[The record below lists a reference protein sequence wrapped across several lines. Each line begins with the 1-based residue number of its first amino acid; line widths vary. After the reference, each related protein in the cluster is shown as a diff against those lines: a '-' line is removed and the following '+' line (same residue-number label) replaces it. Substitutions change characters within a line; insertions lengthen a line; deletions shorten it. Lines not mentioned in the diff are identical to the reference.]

1 MKTAVIL
8 HGKPS
13 KEEYLDPKSPSPS
26 NAHWLPWLQRQLL
39 LSGILA
45 QTPELPE
52 PYEPDYGK
60 WSDVFQQFPIDADTI
75 LVGHSCGGGFLVRW
89 LSEHRIQVG
98 RVALVAPWIDPNCN
112 RAPAMFDGLQI
123 DTDLV
128 ARTRGVALFMS
139 FNDGEE
145 MLVTAAQ
152 LKSIVKGIQ
161 LQAFQRSRTLHVRRY
176 EDCGVPRVEGF
187 PYPLKF
193 LKRPRKVQT
202 STLMLAAASN

>member
-13 KEEYLDPKSPSPS
+13 KEEYLDPNRPSPS

-60 WSDVFQQFPIDADTI
+60 WSDVFQRFPIDADAI

-98 RVALVAPWIDPNCN
+98 KVALVAPWIDPNCN
-112 RAPAMFDGLQI
+112 RAPAMFKGLQI
-123 DTDLV
+123 DAGLV
-128 ARTRGVALFMS
+128 ARTRGVELFMS
-139 FNDGEE
+139 LDDGEE
-145 MLVTAAQ
+145 ILDSAAV
-152 LKSIVKGIQ
+152 LESTVKGIQ
-161 LQAFQRSRTLHVRRY
+161 LRRFNDRGHFTSGDRRTEAFPELRDFVIR
-176 EDCGVPRVEGF
+176 
-187 PYPLKF
+187 
-193 LKRPRKVQT
+193 
-202 STLMLAAASN
+202 